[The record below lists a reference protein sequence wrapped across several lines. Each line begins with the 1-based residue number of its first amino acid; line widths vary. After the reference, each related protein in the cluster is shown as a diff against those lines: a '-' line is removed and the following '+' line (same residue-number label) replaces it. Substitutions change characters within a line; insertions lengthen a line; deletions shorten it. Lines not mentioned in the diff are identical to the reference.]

1 MASTNKTSLGFNQW
15 IGSDKPKWADFNAD
29 NLLLDTELKKRAEI
43 DSDGLVKQEAK
54 NSKALG
60 GKDYNVLFDS
70 GGAAKN
76 ALSLNGHGYVQL
88 FDETGAANNALKLG
102 GKAFSELFDEQK
114 RALSAL
120 DSAKLG
126 GKNASEFVTAS
137 TYELALINGFK
148 TRDGGSTIHAI
159 KMGNFVVICGAFRNS
174 APSDDARVMFMVPEG
189 LRPSYTL
196 NYQDCI
202 NKGGFTYLREWSGE
216 FMAAGAI
223 VEIEMYVMYILD

>member
-43 DSDGLVKQEAK
+43 DSDGRVKQEAK

-60 GKDYNVLFDS
+60 GKDYTVLFDS

-76 ALSLNGHGYVQL
+76 ALSLNGHGYTQL
-88 FDETGAANNALKLG
+88 FDETGAANNALKLD
-102 GKAFSELFDEQK
+102 GKAFSELFDGQK

-137 TYELALINGFK
+137 MYDLALINGFK
-148 TRDGGSTIHAI
+148 SADGGSTIRAI
-159 KMGNFVVICGAFRNS
+159 KMGNFVAICGSVTNS
-174 APSDDARVMFMVPEG
+174 ATVENDRAILVVPEAI
-189 LRPSYTL
+189 RPPHVV
-196 NYQDCI
+196 NYSHTKSTGI
-202 NKGGFTYLREWSGE
+202 AWIRSTTGE
-216 FMAAGAI
+216 LMAQSSISALEIYI
-223 VEIEMYVMYILD
+223 VYMIK